1 MRCIRRKLFHLI
13 LPRQIVY
20 LKFDAVKIWCTRYEE
35 YVSKPYREYD
45 GKNTRDLILN
55 RVKTFSECLKR

>member
-1 MRCIRRKLFHLI
+1 M
-13 LPRQIVY
+13 
-20 LKFDAVKIWCTRYEE
+20 KFDAVKIWCTRYEE